1 MSERTYLYGFINF
14 WFLIFVHFR
23 LSLSI
28 FLLVFPFF
36 FSFRSQV
43 LRNSTSRTKSERN
56 SFLEK
61 QKKLQGTKNTN
72 SQKIID
78 QKDNK
83 SYFYLYFLGCL
94 YHIPCKYLWLFFY
107 IGFIVFFNVDGVY
120 CYLLFFVISI
130 LSWWQV
136 RAVYDILVSCRLF
149 VVLIIF
155 YGGNFSELR
164 LILFTSDIEVVLHVK
179 NIVPFYQSFIFIFFF
194 FASVILF
201 V

>member
-83 SYFYLYFLGCL
+83 SYFYLYF
-94 YHIPCKYLWLFFY
+94 
-107 IGFIVFFNVDGVY
+107 
-120 CYLLFFVISI
+120 
-130 LSWWQV
+130 
-136 RAVYDILVSCRLF
+136 
-149 VVLIIF
+149 
-155 YGGNFSELR
+155 
-164 LILFTSDIEVVLHVK
+164 
-179 NIVPFYQSFIFIFFF
+179 FFF
-194 FASVILF
+194 FCFCYIICLGCMDIFLWLYITLLYFYQAGNDSLVTWYFLLLLLYVSTFASKWHQSWFCFVGLLDWFLRVHYSRMILEYIKL
-201 V
+201 